1 MAKIILSG
9 TDPPGYE
16 LVPLREGAEFTL
28 YRGRQE
34 GTQSP
39 VLVVAMTAIGKDA
52 TDERKEHDRQLPQEE
67 IQAEVKG
74 IFGEIVNQPALCE
87 LLYKRTNG

>member
-1 MAKIILSG
+1 MGGKQHCQHKGADHL
-9 TDPPGYE
+9 D
-16 LVPLREGAEFTL
+16 VLRVKQHLFSV
-28 YRGRQE
+28 Q
-34 GTQSP
+34 
-39 VLVVAMTAIGKDA
+39 AISKDA